1 MIKQRMPMH
10 EKRTGGTKT
19 FRAIL
24 TDVQFWIPAVVL
36 AMGVALLVFIH
47 GN

>member
-1 MIKQRMPMH
+1 MPRDEEH
-10 EKRTGGTKT
+10 GGRTKT
-19 FRAIL
+19 LRAIL

-36 AMGVALLVFIH
+36 VMGVGLLVFIH

>member
-1 MIKQRMPMH
+1 MH
-10 EKRTGGTKT
+10 DEHGGRKNT

-36 AMGVALLVFIH
+36 IMGVGLLVFIH
-47 GN
+47 GK